1 MLYRRYSLVILMA
14 FAVAA
19 CSSKFSPAPV
29 VTLDTNITKKNNLT
43 EITGTTYT
51 VQRGD
56 TLFAIAFYS
65 GNDYRDLARYN
76 GIRAPYNI
84 FVGQKLRLTQL
95 NANNNHK
102 ENKGV
107 TPNQGTQKET
117 KVDANKNA
125 AYGGAKQKNHRK
137 ISKNKSKTSTKPY
150 KSIIWKWPAT
160 GKSTSAVVGSDGSN
174 RGLDIKGELSSPI
187 YAAADGKVVYAG
199 NALKGYGNLI
209 IVKHND
215 NLISAYAHN
224 ETMLVGEQ
232 AYVRQ
237 GDKIATMGRADNGE
251 VMLHFEIRRQG
262 KSLDPL
268 TFLPRR

>member
-1 MLYRRYSLVILMA
+1 
-14 FAVAA
+14 
-19 CSSKFSPAPV
+19 
-29 VTLDTNITKKNNLT
+29 
-43 EITGTTYT
+43 
-51 VQRGD
+51 
-56 TLFAIAFYS
+56 
-65 GNDYRDLARYN
+65 
-76 GIRAPYNI
+76 
-84 FVGQKLRLTQL
+84 
-95 NANNNHK
+95 
-102 ENKGV
+102 
-107 TPNQGTQKET
+107 
-117 KVDANKNA
+117 
-125 AYGGAKQKNHRK
+125 
-137 ISKNKSKTSTKPY
+137 
-150 KSIIWKWPAT
+150 
-160 GKSTSAVVGSDGSN
+160 VGSDGSN

-232 AYVRQ
+232 TYVRQ

-251 VMLHFEIRRQG
+251 VMLHFEIRRKG